1 MKRLALV
8 LALILL
14 AACSS
19 PRAELDADRMG
30 RLFVDAVQRGDWT
43 AIDKGIAP
51 VLMASPDHAERI
63 EEVRKAFPA
72 DPPWSIRLLASRQV
86 KPEPGEGD
94 ERAELQYLYQFA
106 ERRAVIDL
114 VVVPSGWRKVTPA
127 TSRAPRRESALL
139 EEKPPPPPAGSQA
152 YEVVRVYQA
161 LSMSYTEVTDDD
173 EAAQSFWAPGKTP
186 GQHLFRAPALEG
198 RLAWALL
205 CLVGMG
211 TAWMDW
217 TSGIT
222 GFMPTSLRLMGFGLE
237 RGPSPLAPWMVSL
250 TLPVGALLASAR
262 LGKETVAAMLFLIH
276 GSRATYHMG
285 WSNEEGRKLNTHNL
299 LLWRAVEHF
308 HGLRFAHLDLGG
320 VNTHDLP
327 GISRFKLGTGGQ
339 VLTLTGTYF

>member
-186 GQHLFRAPALEG
+186 GQHLFLVLALATPVFMIWTAVRVFRAPALEG

-262 LGKETVAAMLFLIH
+262 LALA
-276 GSRATYHMG
+276 
-285 WSNEEGRKLNTHNL
+285 
-299 LLWRAVEHF
+299 
-308 HGLRFAHLDLGG
+308 RFR
-320 VNTHDLP
+320 T
-327 GISRFKLGTGGQ
+327 
-339 VLTLTGTYF
+339 